1 MNKIIKILQHREHPD
16 LAELL
21 KDARYEIDESSTYGS
36 YLFSTLSTVEIYAPL
51 EAHAELVSL
60 SDEKKQAVIDAFLAL
75 YPPKAHSI
83 EITGVQFYVD
93 PNFDIEPSEEFQ
105 ITPETRRKLIDELL
119 LMNEAP
125 EKSISGKL
133 DLVEYL
139 KRIWPLDS
147 MPSTDSRFKTAS
159 GDVWQHMVNNDD
171 WSYHH
176 LFDDYLG
183 LLNEPD
189 ELFLRFLEQ
198 LVHPVVREQA
208 DLEQYLSVINH
219 HLTKDGLKL
228 DVYEQLSG
236 YPVYKAVRTNLGV
249 EQKVKN
255 LIFAADGPKPEIV
268 LRDSLNNDIQ
278 IVEHAEN
285 CLVYSLPI
293 PDTGLCWS
301 DLVVWWSNLI
311 GTESSAI
318 ETERSLYR
326 RLSKSLGSEPEKLL
340 FATYFERFRSELRD
354 SLPALIPQVYLHYD
368 PYTIRQLQGE
378 RRLTRQ
384 RMDFLVLFSNHERIV
399 IEVDGKQHYSEGN
412 VASPEKYAEMVAADR
427 ELRLA
432 GYEIYRFGGYELQG
446 EGGKELVDRFFR
458 SLLRRHGVYA
468 K

>member
-1 MNKIIKILQHREHPD
+1 
-16 LAELL
+16 
-21 KDARYEIDESSTYGS
+21 
-36 YLFSTLSTVEIYAPL
+36 
-51 EAHAELVSL
+51 
-60 SDEKKQAVIDAFLAL
+60 
-75 YPPKAHSI
+75 
-83 EITGVQFYVD
+83 
-93 PNFDIEPSEEFQ
+93 
-105 ITPETRRKLIDELL
+105 
-119 LMNEAP
+119 
-125 EKSISGKL
+125 
-133 DLVEYL
+133 
-139 KRIWPLDS
+139 
-147 MPSTDSRFKTAS
+147 
-159 GDVWQHMVNNDD
+159 MVNNDD